1 MSWGSL
7 YRTLSVSEQLS
18 TYPSPDPSSVLTY
31 HQLTF
36 IALGEGKVCSC
47 LDIDTDLTLP
57 LKPNKNKNLKN
68 KQMSSEVELVKM

>member
-18 TYPSPDPSSVLTY
+18 TYPSPDPSSALTH

-36 IALGEGKVCSC
+36 IALGEGEVCSC
-47 LDIDTDLTLP
+47 LDIDTDPTLP
-57 LKPNKNKNLKN
+57 LKPNKNKNKN
-68 KQMSSEVELVKM
+68 KQMSSEVELV